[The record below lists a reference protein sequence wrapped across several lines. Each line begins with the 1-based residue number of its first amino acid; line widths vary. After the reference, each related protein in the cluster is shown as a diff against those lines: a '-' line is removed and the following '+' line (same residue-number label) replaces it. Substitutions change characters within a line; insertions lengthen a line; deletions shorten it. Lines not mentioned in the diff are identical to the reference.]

1 MFLRPGEISM
11 AVLNR
16 NTEHET
22 PMYVGSKTKTGNS
35 DALRF
40 EKSLFRSHP
49 EFSGPVKAKVIAPG
63 YMLVVAEPTNA
74 DSKDEDDPIIGAFLA
89 LLEKDMPSQIKALDS
104 GLFDRLD
111 DLVGH
116 IDVDLKEDLGD
127 ESLL

>member
-1 MFLRPGEISM
+1 MYLRLGEISM
-11 AVLNR
+11 AVLDR
-16 NTEHET
+16 NIEHDT
-22 PMYVGSKTKTGNS
+22 PMYLGSKTKTGNS

-49 EFSGPVKAKVIAPG
+49 EFSGQVKAKVIAPG
-63 YMLVVAEPTNA
+63 YMLVMAEPIDTVTE
-74 DSKDEDDPIIGAFLA
+74 DEDDPIIGAFLA
-89 LLEKDMPSQIKALDS
+89 LLEKDMPAQIQALDS
-104 GLFDRLD
+104 DLFDRLD